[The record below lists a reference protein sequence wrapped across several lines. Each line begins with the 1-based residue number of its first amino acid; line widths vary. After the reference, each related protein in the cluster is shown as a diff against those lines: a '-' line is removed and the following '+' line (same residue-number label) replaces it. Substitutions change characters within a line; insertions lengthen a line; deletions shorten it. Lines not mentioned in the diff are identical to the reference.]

1 MHLSQGFHQVSS
13 EGLQIGLVE
22 QGVGFSEHHV
32 EHVIEKLYFA
42 LSLLS
47 SKFLSHA
54 SHLAVPPLAQQLVL
68 DIFVIANFSHFC
80 LYFGNLLLR
89 VALKFIRRN
98 VVLRS
103 ASRSVL
109 FRFLLLQS
117 FCSFTRL
124 VLLLLLQLL
133 AYLID
138 RLLLT

>member
-1 MHLSQGFHQVSS
+1 MH
-13 EGLQIGLVE
+13 IGLVE

-32 EHVIEKLYFA
+32 EHVIETLYFA

-54 SHLAVPPLAQQLVL
+54 SHLAVPSLPQQLVL

-80 LYFGNLLLR
+80 FYFSNLLLR

-103 ASRSVL
+103 ASRGIL
-109 FRFLLLQS
+109 FRFLFLQS
-117 FCSFTRL
+117 LCCFLRL

-133 AYLID
+133 AYLME
-138 RLLLT
+138 RMLLA